1 MGVLVCHTLGG
12 VEQQQHHVGRLDG
25 LERFHHREFL
35 DGLKHLTLA
44 AQSCGVYQFK
54 ALTVAL
60 KRHSD
65 GIAGRTWHVKC
76 HQSLFTKPCVDEGGL
91 AHIGTS
97 RHGEL
102 DHALVQRCI
111 RIVRLGQVERLQ
123 CNVHQTAYALPV
135 GRGHGINLAQP
146 QLVKLRQLDALE
158 HALRFVRDKYAG
170 LTQATQVVGNVVI
183 LRRDTRTGI
192 HHKNHHV
199 RLGDRLLGLLGHLAV
214 DAAGG
219 IGLKAPRIDDDVL
232 VFSLLAVPVVSV
244 TRKSRK
250 VGDDGV
256 ARLGQAIEKRGLTDI
271 RTPHEG
277 DYWLH

>member
-1 MGVLVCHTLGG
+1 MV
-12 VEQQQHHVGRLDG
+12 
-25 LERFHHREFL
+25 
-35 DGLKHLTLA
+35 
-44 AQSCGVYQFK
+44 
-54 ALTVAL
+54 
-60 KRHSD
+60 
-65 GIAGRTWHVKC
+65 
-76 HQSLFTKPCVDEGGL
+76 
-91 AHIGTS
+91 
-97 RHGEL
+97 
-102 DHALVQRCI
+102 
-111 RIVRLGQVERLQ
+111 
-123 CNVHQTAYALPV
+123 
-135 GRGHGINLAQP
+135 
-146 QLVKLRQLDALE
+146 
-158 HALRFVRDKYAG
+158 
-170 LTQATQVVGNVVI
+170 

-219 IGLKAPRIDDDVL
+219 IGLKAPCIDDDVL

-256 ARLGQAIEKRGLTDI
+256 SRLGQAIEKRGLTDI